1 MRAKSIHGLRRMAL
15 RLAAAL
21 LLLPAFRGTA
31 RDGTASAAEET
42 APKRSRPAEVLGK
55 RVYARSGPGLHFYP
69 CSTLREG
76 MRVTVVDEAEEGWVA
91 VEPPAS
97 AFCWI
102 AGTSVRW
109 VDDEVVEVV
118 RDKSVVRVGT
128 AFSDAR
134 DVIQTYLPQGARAR
148 VLRNAEGAPGVDEWL
163 RILPPAGEVRW
174 VPIEEL
180 TLLPPEAAA
189 PLRVVEPQPVA
200 AAVQAAPTTVD
211 TAEAASSEAAPAAP
225 AAAAEPV
232 KEPPPGWAP
241 TKRRKA
247 FSWMEDPAVR
257 MALMEAPLPGPGEG
271 NSVPPRAA
279 PPAPTSLPMP
289 SAPPQA
295 NQKTPAPFPGA
306 AAAEPA
312 PRPENADPNLLWEQ
326 RDELLA
332 IQEALVRM
340 TALPP
345 TTWELEP
352 LEARVRGLIDAA
364 DTALVRGEARALAKQ
379 MTKLADLRQ
388 GYRQL
393 DAGRLPKDR
402 EARLLE
408 EIEVARTPRLRAVAG
423 LPPASSARSAPSAV
437 PVLQGPSAP
446 PSAAAKDRPITPVSE
461 NRGDAPTPMSNAS
474 AVTPMDVPPPPPP
487 PAARPRYDAEGRL
500 AENLEAL
507 PGQSRYVLRDETGR
521 NVAFLTPSP
530 GVNLRRQL
538 GKRVGVVG
546 TRQSQDAGRTPHVQV
561 RHLDELPAPPVTAAS
576 PGGVGR

>member
-1 MRAKSIHGLRRMAL
+1 MRAMSIHGLRRAAL
-15 RLAAAL
+15 LLAAAL
-21 LLLPAFRGTA
+21 LLPPAFRGYA
-31 RDGTASAAEET
+31 DLSNASAAEDA
-42 APKRSRPAEVLGK
+42 APRRSRPAEVLGK

-76 MRVTVVDEAEEGWVA
+76 MRVTVVDEAEDGWVA

-102 AGTSVRW
+102 SGTSVRW

-163 RILPPAGEVRW
+163 RIHPPAGEVRW

-180 TLLPPEAAA
+180 TLLSPEAAA
-189 PLRVVEPQPVA
+189 PPPVAEPQPA
-200 AAVQAAPTTVD
+200 APIAAVAQVAPTSIEAAEVAS
-211 TAEAASSEAAPAAP
+211 AEASPAAP
-225 AAAAEPV
+225 ATDVVPP
-232 KEPPPGWAP
+232 KEPPPGWSP

-271 NSVPPRAA
+271 NSPPPR
-279 PPAPTSLPMP
+279 PASPASTSPPMP

-295 NQKTPAPFPGA
+295 NPNTPAPFPGA

-352 LEARVRGLIDAA
+352 LETRVRGLIDAA
-364 DTALVRGEARALAKQ
+364 ETALVRGEARALAKQ
-379 MTKLADLRQ
+379 MAKLSDLRQ

-408 EIEVARTPRLRAVAG
+408 EIEVARTPKLRAVAG
-423 LPPASSARSAPSAV
+423 GSPSPAAPTAAKAV
-437 PVLQGPSAP
+437 SAP
-446 PSAAAKDRPITPVSE
+446 PSVAAKERPITPVSE
-461 NRGDAPTPMSNAS
+461 NRGETPMPMSNAS
-474 AVTPMDVPPPPPP
+474 AVTPMDVPSPPPV

-507 PGQSRYVLRDETGR
+507 PGQSRYVLRDESGR

-546 TRQSQDAGRTPHVQV
+546 TRQGQDPGRAPHVQV
-561 RHLDELPAPPVTAAS
+561 RHLDELPAPPITAAAPAS
-576 PGGVGR
+576 VGR